1 MISNSFIFKYLR
13 LSSADGD
20 TDESN
25 SIRNQRIL
33 LDQYLSKYE
42 EFKDANVEE
51 FIDDG
56 FSGTSFDR
64 PDFQR
69 MMKRAREEKN
79 VCIITK
85 DFSRLGRDIIDT
97 TDYIE
102 KIFPFLNVR
111 YISVNDEFDSSFYN
125 NTGINLDVKFKNLI
139 NGYYPIMASISAKA
153 AKKQG
158 FESGKYNGPVPTY
171 GYRFSQD
178 REYEIDWEAATI
190 VQMIYHL
197 LLKHK
202 KNKVVIEYLEN
213 KGIEPPA
220 KYLERKYGF
229 KIPRARGYWS
239 SEVITRIASNPVYLG
254 YLVGGKTQNCI
265 IGKKRPRI
273 QDKEKWILKK
283 KHPQI
288 ITLAESEAMAD
299 LLNKRKT
306 NKSSKG
312 QRRKSALAFKV
323 KCGHCHSTLHRKIYT
338 SGKGSDY
345 YICQYKYTSSCSSIG
360 KVDTKIIETAVLESI
375 RLQYNM
381 IRDIQMKMGNM
392 LEETERQEAELSS
405 LLAEK
410 EQLDLI
416 KFQEYENYQAGK
428 VDKAIF
434 VKEKEKISKR
444 QEELE
449 KRIGPLQRI
458 VKKSKISANKINNK
472 FTDSL
477 QKYASQSELTFEMAD
492 ALIKE
497 VVVFNA
503 EKIEVIFNC
512 DDEIQNICKVCV

>member
-1 MISNSFIFKYLR
+1 MMSTFFVFKYLR

-25 SIRNQRIL
+25 SIKNQRIL
-33 LDQYLSKYE
+33 LDQYLSQYD

-69 MMKRAREEKN
+69 MMKKAREEEN

-153 AKKQG
+153 AKKQS
-158 FESGKYNGPVPTY
+158 FESGKYNGPIPTY
-171 GYRFSQD
+171 GYRFTPD
-178 REYEIDWEAATI
+178 REYEIDCEAATI

-202 KNKVVIEYLEN
+202 KNKTVIEYLES

-220 KYLERKYGF
+220 KYLERKYGY
-229 KIPRARGYWS
+229 KNPKAKGYWS
-239 SEVITRIASNPVYLG
+239 SKGITRIVSNPVYLG

-265 IGKKRPRI
+265 IGKRSPRV
-273 QDKEKWILKK
+273 QDEEKWILKK

-288 ITLAESEAMAD
+288 ITLSESEAMAE

-306 NKSSKG
+306 CNWSKG
-312 QRRKSALAFKV
+312 GQRKSALAFKV
-323 KCGHCHSTLHRKIYT
+323 KCGHCHATLHRKFYT
-338 SGKGSDY
+338 NNNDY
-345 YICQYKYTSSCSSIG
+345 YVCSYKHTSSCVSIG
-360 KVDTKIIETAVLESI
+360 KIDTKIIEAAVLESI

-381 IRDIQMKMGNM
+381 VKDIQIKMSDM
-392 LEETERQEAELSS
+392 MEETERQEVELSS
-405 LLAEK
+405 LLAKK

-434 VKEKEKISKR
+434 IKEKEKITKE
-444 QEELE
+444 QEKLE
-449 KRIGPLQRI
+449 KRLGPLQRI
-458 VKKSKISANKINNK
+458 VKKTKISANKINNK
-472 FTDSL
+472 FTDNL
-477 QKYASQSELTFEMAD
+477 QNYACQSELTFEMVD

-497 VVVFNA
+497 VIVFNA

-512 DDEIQNICKVCV
+512 DDEIQDICKVSV